1 VTAELTAADLG
12 VSTAG
17 ALSALPIDLQGAKLK
32 ITVLVEKDL
41 PYHLSEV
48 AAVLTLPKDASVTVV
63 LTTSNWDKPVT
74 ITAPPA
80 DQVKTS

>member
-1 VTAELTAADLG
+1 MTAEDLG
-12 VSTAG
+12 GSIVG
-17 ALSALPIDLQGAKLK
+17 AISVLPIDLKGAKLK
-32 ITVLVEKDL
+32 LTILVEKDL

-48 AAVLTLPKDASVTVV
+48 TAVLTLPNDASMTAV

-80 DQVKTS
+80 DQVKPAS